1 MKICFFIP
9 GFSNGGAQ
17 KQCIKLLNQLSLNY
31 ELEIHLMYFYEGI
44 SFHELNLER
53 INLNK
58 LNFISFYDP
67 RNIMYANRM
76 VREIQPN
83 ILFSWLHSCDV
94 YSYFVKKLNP
104 EIKWVMAE
112 RDSYYP
118 DQIKYN
124 IRCLLGKKSDLII
137 ANSNKGKKYWKGL
150 GVDEKKIIVVENIL
164 SEALEYDANVVI
176 DNRTTIAF
184 AGRFEDQKN
193 ILLTTKLFCK
203 LSVEFPDYR
212 FLLIGEGSR
221 LAEVSDLIK
230 NTRVEIVPYQKNIIS
245 LFNSIDVFVN
255 LSKHEG
261 KPNTVIENIACKSIV
276 VVSDIE
282 EHREILGDE
291 YNFYIDTSRHEND
304 IFFEISELISKLN
317 DFVYDTDYKYAHQ
330 VLKKMLP
337 QRVCK
342 DYTDIFMS
350 L

>member
-150 GVDEKKIIVVENIL
+150 GVDEKK
-164 SEALEYDANVVI
+164 
-176 DNRTTIAF
+176 
-184 AGRFEDQKN
+184 
-193 ILLTTKLFCK
+193 
-203 LSVEFPDYR
+203 
-212 FLLIGEGSR
+212 
-221 LAEVSDLIK
+221 
-230 NTRVEIVPYQKNIIS
+230 
-245 LFNSIDVFVN
+245 
-255 LSKHEG
+255 
-261 KPNTVIENIACKSIV
+261 
-276 VVSDIE
+276 
-282 EHREILGDE
+282 
-291 YNFYIDTSRHEND
+291 
-304 IFFEISELISKLN
+304 
-317 DFVYDTDYKYAHQ
+317 
-330 VLKKMLP
+330 
-337 QRVCK
+337 
-342 DYTDIFMS
+342 
-350 L
+350 